1 MLLIRKNVRN
11 PNNMDRY
18 SRQIAFSGIGF
29 DGQKKLLSSS
39 VAIVGQGALGTY
51 SSSFLARSGVGRLI
65 LIDYDRVELSNLQ
78 RQSLFEQ
85 NDLGRLKA
93 ECAKSHLL
101 RINPE
106 IEIESVCEKLTDE
119 NAQSLL
125 GSAELVIDATDNLV
139 ARESIN
145 CFCVKN
151 SIPWIYGGVAGS
163 EGMTMNILPGHACFK
178 CLMPGEAPKK
188 EACADAASRGIISTI
203 PSFISSIQCTEAI
216 KILIYG
222 PEHPSVQKNLIYVDL
237 FSNIFEQH
245 ETEALPGCSVCG
257 RTGG

>member
-1 MLLIRKNVRN
+1 MRN
-11 PNNMDRY
+11 ISQPVKEDYPELKTLVANMFETMY
-18 SRQIAFSGIGF
+18 ASE
-29 DGQKKLLSSS
+29 
-39 VAIVGQGALGTY
+39 
-51 SSSFLARSGVGRLI
+51 GVGLAAPQIGRNDRI
-65 LIDYDRVELSNLQ
+65 VVIDADPLSEN
-78 RQSLFEQ
+78 FP
-85 NDLGRLKA
+85 
-93 ECAKSHLL
+93 ECAGRKFTL
-101 RINPE
+101 INPE
-106 IEIESVCEKLTDE
+106 IEIESVGEKLTDE